1 MPTGP
6 VKADLMRKAPG
17 LVWSGELQGMA
28 LQAWY
33 MLRGTLQVLCM
44 GRGTFFFPDA
54 ADADYSFRPL
64 MPQLQAVRRHQ
75 HPSELPQL
83 SHERPGMPMH
93 N

>member
-6 VKADLMRKAPG
+6 GKADLMRKAHG
-17 LVWSGELQGMA
+17 LVLSGELQGMVHVA
-28 LQAWY
+28 
-33 MLRGTLQVLCM
+33 RTLQVLCM